1 MRYLIKKFF
10 NKNSS
15 YSQST
20 FTEALNAMVRGE
32 KSKSIG
38 LLKDVVKNDT
48 NHIQAYLQLGNILRD
63 DNPEQALKIH
73 QSLTVR
79 PNLNADMIVDIH
91 KSLAL
96 DYEILGDVKKA
107 KHEIEKILLIEKR
120 NIWALSSLVSIS
132 ESEKDWDQ
140 AAILSKRLQKITGKN
155 NKENFAQFEVYRG
168 LENLDKGLFN
178 EAKVFFQKAIK
189 IAPEYSLS
197 YKYLGNIYEQI
208 RDLVSALKNWELYA
222 IKDLKNSYT
231 VFPKIESALFDLGR
245 YSEVEKFYR
254 RILEMDRGNIN
265 AIIRLSNVLEEKGER
280 VDAITLI
287 DNFLIDNKSDIRTDL
302 MKLKL
307 LIPTSTPI
315 ELIQHLDN
323 IMERLLNTND
333 D

>member
-1 MRYLIKKFF
+1 MRNLIKFFF

-20 FTEALNAMVRGE
+20 YTEALNAMVRGE

-79 PNLNADMIVDIH
+79 PNLNSDMIVDIH
-91 KSLAL
+91 KSLAM
-96 DYEILGDVKKA
+96 DYEILGDVKKT

-120 NIWALSSLVSIS
+120 NIWALSSLIKIC
-132 ESEKDWDQ
+132 ESEKDWDL
-140 AAILSKRLQKITGKN
+140 AAQFSKRLQKITGKKN
-155 NKENFAQFEVYRG
+155 VDNFAQFEVYKG

-178 EAKVFFQKAIK
+178 EAKIFFQKAIK
-189 IAPEYSLS
+189 ISPEYSLS
-197 YKYLGNIYEQI
+197 YRYLGNIFEQT
-208 RDLVSALKNWELYA
+208 RDLVNALKNWELYA
-222 IKDLKNSYT
+222 LKDIKNSYT

-254 RILEMDRGNIN
+254 RILEMEKGNIN

-307 LIPTSTPI
+307 LIPTSTPL
-315 ELIQHLDN
+315 ELVQQLDN
-323 IMERLLNTND
+323 IMEKLLNRD
-333 D
+333 DD